1 MQLNASP
8 NEKVDEINVDTRREN
23 VTFFQVVS
31 KLLSALND
39 TKEADHTCI
48 ACSIGH
54 LPSALDYRLVAYHAQ
69 CAW

>member
-1 MQLNASP
+1 MHDK
-8 NEKVDEINVDTRREN
+8 EYKYEINIDLQTRKCY
-23 VTFFQVVS
+23 FFQVVS